1 MMHKTLHSG
10 LAVLVAFVASV
21 ASAGPSAETSPPRV
35 NIPEPAEPPVL
46 QSVVVPAPPAPPA
59 PAPTYVGKTRSATPT
74 GTPAAWVTASDYP
87 KAAMREGRSGIV
99 GFRLNIGIDG
109 RVVGCTILTSSG
121 SPDLD
126 EATCALVTRRAVFT
140 PAKDGK
146 GRPIAGTY
154 SNRVRWI
161 LPTSPVVPKFEPF
174 AGTQTFIVES
184 DGTQTNCKMV
194 VNGADV
200 PAYSSGNPCTNG
212 DVFAPYTDEEGKPVR
227 RKVTIT
233 ASVSVTD
240 PDAVPPPTAP
250 ALLKPKKP

>member
-1 MMHKTLHSG
+1 MKHKTLRSG
-10 LAVLVAFVASV
+10 LAVLAALGASA

-46 QSVVVPAPPAPPA
+46 KSVAMPAPPAPP
-59 PAPTYVGKTRSATPT
+59 PTYVGKTRSATPK
-74 GTPAAWVTASDYP
+74 GTPAAWVTTSDYP
-87 KAAMREGRSGIV
+87 KAAMREGRSGVV

-109 RVVGCTILTSSG
+109 KVAGCSVLTSSG

-140 PAKDGK
+140 PALDRK

-161 LPTSPVVPKFEPF
+161 LPNSPVVRKFEPF
-174 AGTQTFIVES
+174 AGTQTFIVEL

-194 VNGADV
+194 VNGAEV
-200 PAYSSGNPCTNG
+200 SAYSGDNPCAHG
-212 DVFAPYTDEEGKPVR
+212 DVFAPYTDETGKPVR

-233 ASVSVTD
+233 ASVIVTD
-240 PDAVPPPTAP
+240 PDAAQPLPPASP
-250 ALLKPKKP
+250 KPKKP